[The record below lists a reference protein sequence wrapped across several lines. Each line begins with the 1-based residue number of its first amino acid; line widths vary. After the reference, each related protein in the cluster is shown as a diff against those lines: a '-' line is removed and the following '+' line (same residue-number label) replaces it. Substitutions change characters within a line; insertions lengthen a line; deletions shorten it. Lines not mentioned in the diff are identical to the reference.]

1 MNRRVSVVLYVNH
14 RSDRFAL
21 RPKNDTECVGG
32 AAAVI
37 SISAMCGLNELLEAL
52 GMDMEFLE
60 VIQFAACDKV
70 DFEIK
75 IKK

>member
-1 MNRRVSVVLYVNH
+1 MPLWKFVQLYKY
-14 RSDRFAL
+14 AE
-21 RPKNDTECVGG
+21 NDKSGG
-32 AAAVI
+32 TNQILSEQWKMGAD
-37 SISAMCGLNELLEAL
+37 ELLEAL